1 MTLILTTFTQALVWG
16 AVHALVPCPHS
27 WPMLLPFARSARG
40 PLGSAL
46 LFGLGLTLTATA
58 VGALAGGAVLAVPPE
73 ARDSIELGV
82 GSLMVILGLIFLLRP
97 QLMHAGHVH
106 PHDGHEG
113 PAHACDAGAVRRLQR
128 VGPRIGLVLLGAG
141 NMAIPCWTNV
151 PAIGLA
157 ISSGGAL
164 GGALVGALFALSAT
178 AAMIVVLLLAVRGIR
193 ILEGLASRRV
203 EGLVLRLSGLLL
215 VSFGLSLIF
224 HWHEH
229 G

>member
-1 MTLILTTFTQALVWG
+1 MTLILTTVLQALVWG
-16 AVHALVPCPHS
+16 ALHALVPCPHS
-27 WPMLLPFARSARG
+27 WPMLLPFARGSRG
-40 PLGSAL
+40 PLASAL
-46 LFGLGLTLTATA
+46 LFGIGLTLTATA
-58 VGALAGGAVLAVPPE
+58 VGALAGGAVLVVPPD
-73 ARDSIELGV
+73 ARTSVEVGV
-82 GSLMVILGLIFLLRP
+82 GILMAVLGLIFFIRP
-97 QLMHAGHVH
+97 ELMHAGHVH

-113 PAHACDAGAVRRLQR
+113 HTHACDAGAVRRLQR

-157 ISSGGAL
+157 VSSGGAPA
-164 GGALVGALFALSAT
+164 GALVGALFALGAT
-178 AAMIVVLLLAVRGIR
+178 VAMIVVLLLAVRGMK

-215 VSFGLSLIF
+215 VSFGLSLVF
-224 HWHEH
+224 HWHDH